1 MNYGQ
6 LKDLVLQLLNK
17 YSTRGKELAPTKTAD
32 IRLKIESFVNAELI
46 DLASTTG
53 KLRASKSYIVKP
65 VYNELSRDTSSIKTH
80 LPEKDFFVELHG
92 AKAYFFEVSGRAT
105 VLIDEQLEN
114 GEWVNLETIE
124 TEEIDAGMVEYK
136 GLIEANEEGSL
147 IRLTF
152 TGDYIYNYCN
162 YVLYPYS
169 WHSAEEVQQHRP
181 HFVFDLPEDYLE
193 IENVMIKKDAR
204 QWVVHTS
211 YILDLAN
218 RQIGLNRYTE
228 GEIILNYYRKP
239 KLIEVTGYDEVDDE
253 QIIDATPDGVYA
265 LGLGIAS
272 LVTAKNDPASSA
284 YFNNLFEVKKSNMLS
299 GNISYTQKEIPIYG
313 W

>member
-32 IRLKIESFVNAELI
+32 IRLKIESFVNAELV

-80 LPEKDFFVELHG
+80 LPNIDFAIELLA
-92 AKAYFFEVSGRAT
+92 AKSYFFESQGPGT
-105 VLIDEQLEN
+105 VTIDEFID
-114 GEWVNLETIE
+114 GIWVNLETLVISSDNKGF
-124 TEEIDAGMVEYK
+124 EEHK
-136 GLIEANEEGSL
+136 GLIVSSSPDSRV
-147 IRLTF
+147 RLNF
-152 TGDYIYNYCN
+152 TGDYVYNYCN

-169 WHSAEEVQQHRP
+169 WPDAESVQQHRP
-181 HFVFDLPEDYLE
+181 HFLFDLPDDYLD
-193 IENVMIKKDAR
+193 IENVMIKRDAR
-204 QWVVHTS
+204 QWVPYTN

-218 RQIGLNRYTE
+218 KQIGLNRRSE
-228 GEIILNYYRKP
+228 GEVILNYYRKP
-239 KLIEVTGYDEVDDE
+239 ILITITGVDEVDDE
-253 QIIDATPDGVYA
+253 QIIDATPDGAYA
-265 LGLGIAS
+265 LGLGVAS
-272 LVTAKNDPASSA
+272 LVTAKNDPAASA
-284 YFNNLFEVKKSNMLS
+284 YFNNLFEVKKANMLS
-299 GNISYTQKEIPIYG
+299 SSSSYTQAIITVNG